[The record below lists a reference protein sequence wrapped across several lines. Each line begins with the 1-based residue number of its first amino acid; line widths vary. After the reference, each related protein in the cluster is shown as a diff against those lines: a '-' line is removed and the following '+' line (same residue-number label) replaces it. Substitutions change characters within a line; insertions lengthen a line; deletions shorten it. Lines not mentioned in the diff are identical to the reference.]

1 VTEQFMAALQERPE
15 LSNLFTFYAAN
26 YPQYELKIDNDVAM
40 QKGVSIKT
48 AMDNL
53 NILIGST

>member
-1 VTEQFMAALQERPE
+1 MAALKKRKE
-15 LSNLFTFYAAN
+15 LKNLFTFYAAN
-26 YPQYELKIDNDVAM
+26 YPQYELIINNDVAM
-40 QKGVSIKT
+40 QKGVSIET